1 MKLRRLF
8 FSAVGTILLSVQA
21 FAQTLS
27 NEVLTNAVSYL
38 DVPYVAGV
46 LDENSTE
53 ELVLNTDELDCTTFV
68 EYAIALTLAPMK
80 ENNYKDEEV
89 FAEYIQKLRYRDGKI
104 DGYTSRLHYMTEWAE
119 NAIKAG
125 ILEDVTAAHSQFTM
139 QVQTGYMTS
148 HPNLYRQLA
157 NNSDNIQKMRAI
169 EQRINGTTIH
179 YIPQANLPNDGY
191 DWIHDG
197 DIIMF
202 TTNEPGLDIAHMGL
216 AFKIS
221 GKLTLMHASSIEGK
235 VVVSKVTIN
244 KMLQDHP
251 KWTGIRV
258 LRVNKLVN

>member
-1 MKLRRLF
+1 MNLKRLL
-8 FSAVGTILLSVQA
+8 FSAVGAVLLSAQA

-46 LDENSTE
+46 LDQNNTE

-89 FAEYIQKLRYRDGKI
+89 FTNYVQKLRYRDGKI
-104 DGYTSRLHYMTEWAE
+104 DGYASRLHYMTEWAE
-119 NAIKAG
+119 NAIKSG
-125 ILEDVTAAHSQFTM
+125 ILEDVTATHS
-139 QVQTGYMTS
+139 
-148 HPNLYRQLA
+148 LYRQLA
-157 NNSDNIQKMRAI
+157 NNTQNVQQMRAI
-169 EQRINGTTIH
+169 EQRINGTEIH
-179 YIPQANLPNDGY
+179 YIPKANLPNDGY

-202 TTNEPGLDIAHMGL
+202 TTSEPGLDIAHMGL
-216 AFKIS
+216 AFKIG
-221 GKLTLMHASSIEGK
+221 GKLTLMHASSTEGK
-235 VVVSKVTIN
+235 VVVSKVTII
-244 KMLQDHP
+244 KMLQDHE

-258 LRVNKLVN
+258 LRVVK